1 MILAV
6 VADPLV
12 HVNAALNA
20 AAAVL
25 LLVGWA
31 LVKGG
36 RVTAHKR
43 VMLSALGVSV
53 AFLVCY
59 LWYHYHA
66 GHVRFTHPGAVRYV
80 YLAILASH
88 TVLAAAVPFL
98 AVWTVYLGLR
108 ATGGSGDGPLFLSQ
122 GAAPQHNGEQE
133 KGTVPLGNASSE
145 GDGPLFA
152 NSDQRHHG
160 ATTRKKGTVPDRVA
174 YRQRHRRWARWTFPI
189 WLYVSITGVV
199 VYAML
204 YHLWPPA

>member
-6 VADPLV
+6 AANPLV

-25 LLVGWA
+25 LLVGLA
-31 LVKGG
+31 MIKSG

-98 AVWTVYLGLR
+98 AVWTIYLGLR
-108 ATGGSGDGPLFLSQ
+108 AVGGARHPHRGPLPK
-122 GAAPQHNGEQE
+122 GEGTAEAP
-133 KGTVPLGNASSE
+133 
-145 GDGPLFA
+145 
-152 NSDQRHHG
+152 
-160 ATTRKKGTVPDRVA
+160 ATGRRPS

-199 VYAML
+199 VYVML
-204 YHLWPPA
+204 YHLWPPE